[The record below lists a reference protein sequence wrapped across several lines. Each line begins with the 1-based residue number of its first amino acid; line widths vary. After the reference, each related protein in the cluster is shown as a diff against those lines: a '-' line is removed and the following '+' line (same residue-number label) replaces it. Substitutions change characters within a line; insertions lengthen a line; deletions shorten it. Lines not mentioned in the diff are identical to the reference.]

1 VTVRRLFAA
10 VAIAAALLIAGI
22 AFVEN
27 RPPDVS
33 EVAEVSFDDA
43 ALRLRIDISERK
55 LHVEKNGES
64 VATYGIAVGTG
75 NHPTPQGS
83 FSIRRMVWNPR
94 WVPPDS
100 EWARDEK
107 PRGPGDPKNPMG
119 RVKIFFREPTYYIH
133 GTNAEGSI
141 GRAASHGCVRMR
153 NADAIELARTLIDQ
167 AGAPIEPGLI
177 QRLINHVRQTREVR
191 LSNVIPLQIQA

>member
-1 VTVRRLFAA
+1 VFVL
-10 VAIAAALLIAGI
+10 VVIAAALLIAGI

-27 RPPDVS
+27 RPREYADEPT
-33 EVAEVSFDDA
+33 VSFEDA
-43 ALRLRIDISERK
+43 SMRLLIDISERR
-55 LHVEKNGES
+55 LFVERNGER

-75 NHPTPQGS
+75 KHPTPQGS
-83 FSIRRMVWNPR
+83 FSIRRMIWNPR

-119 RVKIFFREPTYYIH
+119 RIKIFFREPTYYIH

-141 GRAASHGCVRMR
+141 GSAASHGCVRMR
-153 NADAIELARTLIDQ
+153 NADAIELARTLIDH
-167 AGAPIEPGLI
+167 AGAPVEEGLI

-191 LSNVIPLQIQA
+191 LSNAIPLRIQA